1 MLKCQLCLSSLT
13 CLSHYPGCPVCPAG
27 SDNHDDHDVPGHHD
41 GASPNSHKH
50 FIPYMG
56 FCASIWDNV
65 PHHCHHHHHHN
76 HHHISYI
83 KVEHIFIYKLP
94 TIINLVSPQN
104 GVRYEVIF
112 TSIIIKVHIK
122 IILVFILFY
131 LDDLQSFHSKALS
144 HTELLLQVEE
154 EENGEHKVG
163 QLVTKVTV
171 GEIV

>member
-1 MLKCQLCLSSLT
+1 M
-13 CLSHYPGCPVCPAG
+13 
-27 SDNHDDHDVPGHHD
+27 
-41 GASPNSHKH
+41 
-50 FIPYMG
+50 
-56 FCASIWDNV
+56 
-65 PHHCHHHHHHN
+65 
-76 HHHISYI
+76 
-83 KVEHIFIYKLP
+83 IYKLP
-94 TIINLVSPQN
+94 TIINLNSLQN

-112 TSIIIKVHIK
+112 TSIIIMVHIK